1 MRVQRLIQSMNDANV
16 DAIVYPTWSNPPR
29 LIGDYYSPDGESG
42 LLSYTPCW
50 LRPCL

>member
-1 MRVQRLIQSMNDANV
+1 MLVQRLIQSMNDANV

-29 LIGDYYSPDGESG
+29 LIGDYYSFDGEST
-42 LLSYTPCW
+42 LLSYAPRW